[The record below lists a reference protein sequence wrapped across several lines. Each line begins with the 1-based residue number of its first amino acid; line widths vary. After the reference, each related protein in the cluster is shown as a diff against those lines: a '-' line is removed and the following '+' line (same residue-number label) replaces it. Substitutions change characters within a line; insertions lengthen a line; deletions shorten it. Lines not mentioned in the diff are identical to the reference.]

1 MRVKVEATTVYL
13 EDCDELVEKYPFLK
27 DPRFKM
33 ERVPIA
39 KKESYSRDKGWHY
52 KNVDAVYI
60 NFGSLEDLQEF
71 IKFVAN
77 SPKSW
82 GGEIILSVDDNGEFT
97 LEIYDGYRE

>member
-1 MRVKVEATTVYL
+1 MRVKVEATTVYY
-13 EDCDELVEKYPFLK
+13 ENSDELVEKYPFLK

-33 ERVPIA
+33 KLVPIK
-39 KKESYSRDKGWHY
+39 KKESYTRGKGWHY
-52 KNVDAVYI
+52 KDVDAVYI
-60 NFGSLEDLQEF
+60 NFGSLKDLQEF